1 MPQPTPAQ
9 LERNLRLVLMHDLKE
24 LKWLRD
30 ELQRQDAIYGDD
42 YEEVVRKIALLE
54 RQLKG

>member
-1 MPQPTPAQ
+1 
-9 LERNLRLVLMHDLKE
+9 MHDLKE